1 MLFESHM
8 LVETPCSGAEARPW
22 RPGQRPGG
30 GGCGPPPPAQ
40 RPGLPHQPLG
50 VHPAPR
56 FWTLRFPE
64 EIDGHYSANDMS
76 DAKGYAEF
84 QVPRPAAAAIVRHL
98 DLVAVAE
105 RPR

>member
-1 MLFESHM
+1 
-8 LVETPCSGAEARPW
+8 
-22 RPGQRPGG
+22 
-30 GGCGPPPPAQ
+30 
-40 RPGLPHQPLG
+40 
-50 VHPAPR
+50 
-56 FWTLRFPE
+56 LRFPE